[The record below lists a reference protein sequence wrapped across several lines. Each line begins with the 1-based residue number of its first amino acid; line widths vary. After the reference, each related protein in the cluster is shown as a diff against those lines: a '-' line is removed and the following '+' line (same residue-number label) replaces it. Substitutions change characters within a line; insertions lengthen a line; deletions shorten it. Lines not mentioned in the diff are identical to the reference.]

1 MLKGVKKKL
10 SSYLSDVLS
19 IKTSPNSVALGFA
32 IGSFIA
38 ITPTPGFSVLIG
50 LLIVFLFRNVSK
62 LALFVALAVWNPISV
77 IPLHMLSL
85 HIGSILFGS
94 FPVVEYKL
102 SLLDQVFV
110 FSRRYLIGN
119 LMIALFVSII
129 SYFVVLVAVKK
140 IERKVI

>member
-62 LALFVALAVWNPISV
+62 LALFVALALWNPITV
-77 IPLHMLSL
+77 IPFHILSL
-85 HIGSILFGS
+85 KIGSILFGS

-102 SLLDQVFV
+102 SMLDQIFV

-119 LMIALFVSII
+119 LVIASFVSII